1 MAETT
6 AGGREGPWPPVSVI
20 MCVRNERR
28 HLAASVAAILGQDYP
43 APLEVVIAV
52 GPSSDRTG
60 DIAAELARAD
70 SRVRVVASP
79 TGRTPNGLNLALS
92 ATRHGTV
99 ARVDGHAMLPPGY
112 LKRAVQVLLET
123 GAGNVGGVM
132 AAEGETPFEQ
142 AVARAMTSWLGV
154 GGARFHTGGQAGPV
168 DTVYLGVFPRE
179 LLTRL
184 GGYDERFTRA
194 QDYELNV
201 RLRELGAT
209 VWFDPELR
217 VTYRPRPTVRALADQ
232 YFNYGRWRWM
242 VTRQHPRSVR
252 GRYLA
257 PPAALLACIA
267 GAVVAAVGHPVGLV
281 VPAAYVAGV
290 AAGSIG
296 IGRDLPGPALVR
308 LAPVLV
314 TMHMSWAAG
323 FLSSALRGM
332 SLPPARPPQP
342 ASGASGAPDQSS
354 VASS

>member
-1 MAETT
+1 VHRVAETT
-6 AGGREGPWPPVSVI
+6 AGGSWPPVSVI

-28 HLAASVAAILGQDYP
+28 HLATAVAAILEQDYP
-43 APLEVVIAV
+43 APLDVVIAV
-52 GPSSDRTG
+52 GPSNDHTP

-70 SRVRVVASP
+70 QRVRVVANPS
-79 TGRTPNGLNLALS
+79 GRTPDGLNRALA
-92 ATRHGTV
+92 ATMHPV
-99 ARVDGHAMLPPGY
+99 IARVDGHAMLPPGY
-112 LKRAVQVLLET
+112 LRRAVQVLRET

-154 GGARFHTGGQAGPV
+154 GGARFHTGGEPGPV
-168 DTVYLGVFPRE
+168 DTVYLGVFRRE

-201 RLRELGAT
+201 RLREVGET
-209 VWFDPELR
+209 VWFDPQLR
-217 VTYRPRPTVRALADQ
+217 VTYRQRPTVRALADQ
-232 YFNYGRWRWM
+232 YFNYGHWRWM

-257 PPAALLACIA
+257 PPATLLACLA
-267 GAVVAAVGHPVGLV
+267 GVVVAAIGRPIGLV
-281 VPAAYVAGV
+281 VPAGYVASV
-290 AAGSIG
+290 VVGSIG
-296 IGRDLPGPALVR
+296 IGRDLPRPALVR

-323 FLSSALRGM
+323 FLTSALRGT
-332 SLPPARPPQP
+332 SLPPARP
-342 ASGASGAPDQSS
+342 APSERQSPPHSS

>member
-1 MAETT
+1 VHRVAETT
-6 AGGREGPWPPVSVI
+6 AGGSWPPVSVI

-43 APLEVVIAV
+43 APLDVVIAV
-52 GPSSDRTG
+52 GPSSDHTP
-60 DIAAELARAD
+60 DIAADLARAD
-70 SRVRVVASP
+70 QRVRVVANPS
-79 TGRTPNGLNLALS
+79 GRTPDGLNRALA
-92 ATRHGTV
+92 ATRHPVV

-112 LKRAVQVLLET
+112 LRRAVQVLQDT

-154 GGARFHTGGQAGPV
+154 GGARFHTGGEPGPV
-168 DTVYLGVFPRE
+168 DTVYLGVFRRE

-209 VWFDPELR
+209 VWFDPQLR
-217 VTYRPRPTVRALADQ
+217 VTYRPRPTVRALTDQ

-242 VTRQHPRSVR
+242 VVRQHPRSVR
-252 GRYLA
+252 ARYLA
-257 PPAALLACIA
+257 PPAALLACLA
-267 GAVVAAVGHPVGLV
+267 GVVVAALGRPIGLV
-281 VPAAYVAGV
+281 VPAGYVVGV
-290 AAGSIG
+290 AVGSIG
-296 IGRDLPGPALVR
+296 IGRDLPRPALVR

-323 FLSSALRGM
+323 FLTSALRGI
-332 SLPPARPPQP
+332 SLPAAGPAPSQSEAPPH
-342 ASGASGAPDQSS
+342 SS